1 MQETEFQVQLKKFS
15 RILKREKQFLIKDQ
29 AEELLA
35 LVAQKEQ
42 FVPLLQNYEGG
53 EISADTRQ
61 LLRQIKVQQ
70 VENTLLTQQA
80 IGYQKML
87 MAAVKANLK
96 NPAGTYSKN
105 AEVFDT
111 QRTAMIDRE
120 V

>member
-42 FVPLLQNYEGG
+42 FVPLLQNYEGK
-53 EISADTRQ
+53 ISADTRQ